1 MKMPV
6 SYKDH
11 IYSLF
16 RDFDR
21 KSMFGKFDLWRY
33 DDVKKW
39 ADTILDKV
47 ENGLMPCDAAWPDKN
62 VQLLKQWIADGKLP

>member
-6 SYKDH
+6 SYKDGIH
-11 IYSLF
+11 SLF

-21 KSMFGKFDLWRY
+21 RSMIAKCDLWKY

-39 ADTILDKV
+39 AVTILVKV
-47 ENGLMPCDAAWPDKN
+47 ENGLMPCDAAWHDKN
-62 VQLLKQWIADGKLP
+62 VKLFKQWIADGKLP